1 MKSRTRSYRRSDPR
15 LALLLDRHPDPR
27 PKKSSKIS
35 PKLEKMENC
44 PDCDGDGCEP
54 GTRPVQ
60 CQQCGGTGQASRS
73 QGFFT
78 VRTTCPSC
86 RGRGQTI
93 PNPCPNCR
101 GAGQEVVHKKVSV
114 KIPGGVD
121 TGSRL
126 RLTAE
131 GEVGAAGG
139 PPGDLYVFIQVKP
152 HKIFTRNDTDVI
164 TRVQLSYV
172 QAALGDK
179 IAVPTLEGEEAL
191 KITKGTQYG
200 DTFRLRGVGIPSLRG
215 YGRGDQ
221 IIQVEIQTPTKLTK
235 KQESLLR
242 EFSDIESDKLKSKI
256 KKIFKGQASKAS
268 K

>member
-1 MKSRTRSYRRSDPR
+1 MD
-15 LALLLDRHPDPR
+15 
-27 PKKSSKIS
+27 
-35 PKLEKMENC
+35 
-44 PDCDGDGCEP
+44 
-54 GTRPVQ
+54 
-60 CQQCGGTGQASRS
+60 
-73 QGFFT
+73 
-78 VRTTCPSC
+78 
-86 RGRGQTI
+86 
-93 PNPCPNCR
+93 
-101 GAGQEVVHKKVSV
+101 
-114 KIPGGVD
+114 
-121 TGSRL
+121 RL

-131 GEVGAAGG
+131 GEFGAAGG

-179 IAVPTLEGEEAL
+179 IAVPTLDGEETL
-191 KITKGTQYG
+191 KIPKGTQYG
-200 DTFRLRGVGIPSLRG
+200 ETFRLRGVGIPSLRG